1 MITTYKTKGVCAK
14 TIIIENQGD
23 IIQSVSFVG
32 GCDGNAKG
40 VSKLVECM
48 NMDDIILRLQG
59 IKCGYKSTSCP
70 DQLALA
76 LQSIKESESSEA

>member
-1 MITTYKTKGVCAK
+1 MTTTYKTKGVCAK

-23 IIQSVSFVG
+23 VIQSVTFMG

-40 VSKLVECM
+40 VSKLVEGM
-48 NMDDIILRLQG
+48 NIDDIILRLQG